1 MLRTIQIG
9 SCIQVQGVLV
19 RSLSDG
25 RIVVS
30 VGNREFTGSPIPML
44 RSAI

>member
-9 SCIQVQGVLV
+9 SCIQVQGFLV
-19 RSLSDG
+19 RSLDDG
-25 RIVVS
+25 RIVIS
-30 VGNREFTGSPIPML
+30 DGSREYTGAPIPTL

>member
-30 VGNREFTGSPIPML
+30 DGSREFTGAPIPMVRNPL
-44 RSAI
+44 

>member
-9 SCIQVQGVLV
+9 TCIQVQGILV
-19 RSLSDG
+19 RNLNDG

-30 VGNREFTGSPIPML
+30 VGSREFTGSPIPML
-44 RSAI
+44 RAAI